1 MIGRLA
7 IALALLMLTGC
18 GKEDP
23 AVVEARA
30 QKMQPAAP
38 QLAEIWQRSCR
49 NCHTVRDSGA
59 PMAGD
64 TAAWQPRLAQG
75 LDTLTQHAMQGFK
88 NMPAR
93 GLCPDCTEAD
103 FRALI
108 AFMSEKTQ

>member
-1 MIGRLA
+1 MKGR
-7 IALALLMLTGC
+7 IALALALLALAGC

-30 QKMQPAAP
+30 QKMQPASP
-38 QLAEIWQRSCR
+38 TLAEIWQRSCR

-64 TAAWQPRLAQG
+64 AAAWQRRLAQG
-75 LDTLTQHAMQGFK
+75 LDVLTQHALQGFN

-108 AFMSEKTQ
+108 TFMSEKQP

>member
-1 MIGRLA
+1 MTRNLLFG
-7 IALALLMLTGC
+7 ALALLALAGC
-18 GKEDP
+18 DREDP

-30 QKMQPAAP
+30 QKMLPASP
-38 QLAEIWQRSCR
+38 QLAEIYQRSCR
-49 NCHTVRDSGA
+49 NCHIVHDSGA

-64 TAAWQPRLAQG
+64 AAAWKPRLAQG
-75 LDTLTQHAMQGFK
+75 MDTLTQHALQGFK

-108 AFMSEKTQ
+108 AFMSTKP